1 MEFLLTFSGKKSWLP
16 RFREALAAASS
27 LDAIENL
34 LRFKVERWRGRPPRK
49 ADVEG
54 DQKLSQPDD
63 IESDDD
69 VIREAEEDV
78 CLDLEALAFP
88 G

>member
-27 LDAIENL
+27 LDAIETL

-54 DQKLSQPDD
+54 DQPDD